1 MIKNELAN
9 DCLIQKFLLPNKI
22 NWAQEVDDI
31 YNNLTRNSIVFD
43 WPGKIEESK
52 FSQINF
58 LEYYEN
64 TDILFASNGMQL
76 IKHLTVNKNHH
87 AKIKQIGYSLNEFT
101 HENLIDKWYNKLFKL
116 NSDLDKKLN
125 GILSKFNSKRFICA
139 QIRIG
144 GEDWAEVVDEA
155 YKEFGSDNVIGFKNS
170 SFNIHLT
177 SSLNKTCW
185 RCDSEF

>member
-1 MIKNELAN
+1 
-9 DCLIQKFLLPNKI
+9 
-22 NWAQEVDDI
+22 
-31 YNNLTRNSIVFD
+31 
-43 WPGKIEESK
+43 
-52 FSQINF
+52 
-58 LEYYEN
+58 
-64 TDILFASNGMQL
+64 MQL

-144 GEDWAEVVDEA
+144 GELNNP
-155 YKEFGSDNVIGFKNS
+155 FMPRSNSILGFYSK
-170 SFNIHLT
+170 
-177 SSLNKTCW
+177 
-185 RCDSEF
+185 